1 MQSFGI
7 QPVVRVHDF
16 EVHTACVADALVD
29 TLAMATVFLVD
40 DLDDVGVFFSIGIG
54 NFAGVVLGAVIYKDD
69 LGLLPGG
76 QQLSVGAGREPGRGA
91 AYQSAWLSREK
102 SWVSSA
108 RTSAGYCRSSRKL

>member
-16 EVHTACVADALVD
+16 EVHTACVADTLVD
-29 TLAMATVFLVD
+29 PLAMATVFLVD

-69 LGLLPGG
+69 FGLLPGG
-76 QQLSVGAGREPGRGA
+76 QQRFYA
-91 AYQSAWLSREK
+91 AVHIGCGIITRYGKGDQLHNRPQF
-102 SWVSSA
+102 
-108 RTSAGYCRSSRKL
+108 L